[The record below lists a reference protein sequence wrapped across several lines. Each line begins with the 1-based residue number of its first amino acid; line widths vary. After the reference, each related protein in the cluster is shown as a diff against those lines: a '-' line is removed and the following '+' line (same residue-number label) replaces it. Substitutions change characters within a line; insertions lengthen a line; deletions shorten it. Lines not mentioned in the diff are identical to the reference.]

1 MSIGKQRK
9 MKGGKE
15 KRRKE
20 EKEEDRRGEEKV
32 LRFTKRMKDLC

>member
-20 EKEEDRRGEEKV
+20 EKEEDRRGKEKA
-32 LRFTKRMKDLC
+32 LRFTKCMKDLC